1 MRDGQQMLLDVLAW
15 IETSCVE
22 ELQVKRPGSTQ
33 RCCTSTSYTLS
44 SVAGDYVAVLYN
56 LIPFDKKVAATAA
69 PSWSRSTAT
78 ATHRSAHT
86 VATFPFFS
94 TSCRCFRFIQP
105 FSDPTHAHLAPWDG
119 TASWGASRASTP
131 LARCVPVSETIFTH
145 PHSD

>member
-78 ATHRSAHT
+78 GHPPLSSHCCYFSFLLDLLPLLSLHT
-86 VATFPFFS
+86 TLLGPN
-94 TSCRCFRFIQP
+94 
-105 FSDPTHAHLAPWDG
+105 
-119 TASWGASRASTP
+119 
-131 LARCVPVSETIFTH
+131 ARPPRTMGRNGFLGSFQGFDAFGKVCPGL
-145 PHSD
+145 